1 MKSLLFSRKAQ
12 SCLLTCLILLTCV
25 PAHVRADEGMYLPD
39 SISSL
44 PFNQLKRRGLQLSAE
59 EIYSQ
64 NAPSLAAAVVRVGIG
79 ANVNAGGS
87 GAFVSPEGLM
97 LTNYHIAFEALAAS
111 SSTANDYA
119 STGYVARTRAE
130 ELPAKDYTVSI
141 TEVVK
146 DITSEVYKGI
156 PETLSLSERDEAVAR
171 RVGELQRAA
180 SQEDAK
186 RGLKSRILP
195 LNEGARYYLF
205 TSLVLRDVRIVY
217 APPKSIGY
225 YGGDE
230 DNFRYPRYC
239 GDFAFLRAYVGP
251 DGKPADYSKS
261 NVPYAP
267 RKFLTLDAD
276 GVREGDFTMVLGYPT
291 MTRRSRES
299 YSVAYNQSTLLPIQ
313 IDFLKQRVRS
323 LRSAAERDP
332 AARIKLQDTIL
343 SLSNTLK
350 SLEGG
355 LYAITR
361 ADLASQ
367 KQVQEQAFKRY
378 VAADPQRQAQY
389 GDVLPKLEETYSV
402 LSRTGQHDQLIS
414 MLLSAGSTLD
424 LLTFAARVAAEREKP
439 EAERNPQL
447 LGSGQAVQ
455 QRLAAHAARDPQ
467 VEREMYTYLF
477 GQAAKLPPTQPLA
490 ALEKIF
496 GKLQGGARRKA
507 ETDLI
512 DVLVVDTELNSA
524 DYLSGLLKMS
534 LAQLRALNKPAI
546 NFALDLNDEA
556 QVTRDNTKTYNA
568 TLLQCRSLL
577 VKGMSMMRGAS
588 MYPDAN
594 STLRFTFGEV
604 KSLRRRGLNY
614 PAFTKLSGLIA
625 KDTGREPFNAPD
637 NLKQLYRARVFGN
650 YALTGGSPDMPVDFI
665 ATTDIIGGNSG
676 SPIMNGR
683 GEQVGIVF
691 DNNYEAL
698 GNDFFYDGNL
708 QRTIAVDIRYVL
720 FIVDKFA
727 GASHILDELTIR
739 GGITKKAIAGIR

>member
-12 SCLLTCLILLTCV
+12 SWLLTCLILLTCV
-25 PAHVRADEGMYLPD
+25 PAPVRADEGMYLPD
-39 SISSL
+39 SIPAL
-44 PFNQLKRRGLQLSAE
+44 PFDQLKRRGLQLSPE

-64 NAPSLAAAVVRVGIG
+64 NAPSLADAVGRVGIG
-79 ANVNAGGS
+79 ANAGGS
-87 GAFVSPEGLM
+87 GAFVSSEGLM
-97 LTNYHIAFEALAAS
+97 LTNHHIAFEALTAS
-111 SSTANDYA
+111 SSIANDYV

-130 ELPAKDYTVSI
+130 ELPAKDYTISI
-141 TEVVK
+141 TQGVK
-146 DITSEVYKGI
+146 DITSEVNKGI
-156 PETLSLSERDEAVAR
+156 PETLPLSERNEMIAR
-171 RVGELQRAA
+171 RVGELQRAV

-195 LNEGARYYLF
+195 LNEGTRYYLF

-230 DNFRYPRYC
+230 ENFRYPRFC

-251 DGKPADYSKS
+251 DGKPADYNKS
-261 NVPYAP
+261 NIPYTPA
-267 RKFLTLDAD
+267 KFLTLNAG
-276 GVREGDFTMVLGYPT
+276 GVREGDFTMVLGYPN
-291 MTRRSRES
+291 MTRRYRES
-299 YSVAYNQSTLLPIQ
+299 YSIAYNQSTLLPIQ
-313 IDFLKQRVRS
+313 IDFLKQRIRS
-323 LRSAAERDP
+323 LQSASERNT
-332 AARIKLQDTIL
+332 ASRIKLQDSIL
-343 SLSNTLK
+343 SLNNTLK

-361 ADLASQ
+361 ADLTSQ
-367 KQVQEQAFKRY
+367 KQAQEQAFKRY
-378 VAADPQRQAQY
+378 VAADSRRQAQY
-389 GDVLPKLEETYSV
+389 GEVLPKLDETYSV
-402 LSRTGQHDQLIS
+402 LSRTGRHDQLIS

-424 LLTFAARVAAEREKP
+424 LLTFAARVSAEREKP

-447 LGSGQAVQ
+447 LSSAQAVQ
-455 QRLAAHAARDPQ
+455 QRLAAHAERDPQ
-467 VEREMYTYLF
+467 IERETYTYLF
-477 GQAAKLPPTQPLA
+477 EQAAKLPPTQPLA
-490 ALEKIF
+490 ALEKLF
-496 GKLQGGARRKA
+496 GKLQGGERRKA
-507 ETDLI
+507 EADFI
-512 DVLVVDTELNSA
+512 EVLVADSELNSA
-524 DYLSGLLKMS
+524 DYLSSLFKMS
-534 LAQLRALNKPAI
+534 LAQLRALNKPSV
-546 NFALDLNDEA
+546 NFALDLNAEA

-577 VKGMSMMRGAS
+577 VRGMSMMRGAA

-594 STLRFTFGEV
+594 NTLRFTFGEV
-604 KSLRRRGLNY
+604 KSLRPQRGRNY
-614 PAFTKLSGLIA
+614 PAFTKLSGLIE
-625 KDTGREPFNAPD
+625 KDTGREPFNVPD
-637 NLKQLYRARVFGN
+637 KLKQLYRVRAFGDYART
-650 YALTGGSPDMPVDFI
+650 TGSDMPVNFI

-720 FIVDKFA
+720 FIVGEFA

-739 GGITKKAIAGIR
+739 GATTKKAIAGTR